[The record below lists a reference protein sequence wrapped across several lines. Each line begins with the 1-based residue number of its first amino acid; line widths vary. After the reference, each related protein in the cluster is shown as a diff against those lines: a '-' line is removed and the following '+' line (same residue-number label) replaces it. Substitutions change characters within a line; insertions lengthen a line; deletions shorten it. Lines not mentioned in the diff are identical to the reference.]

1 MSRVVRD
8 VKLLESPFPRGP
20 RREQM
25 CFGCWPLR
33 RSSFKFYKVF
43 INLKVILS
51 NENIIGSIRNGFHG
65 VLKNELG
72 SKIEGIIIIK
82 LY

>member
-8 VKLLESPFPRGP
+8 VKLLESPFPHGP

-25 CFGCWPLR
+25 HSGCCPLQR
-33 RSSFKFYKVF
+33 NSFKFYKAF
-43 INLKVILS
+43 INLKVISS

-65 VLKNELG
+65 VLKMNLVVKLREL
-72 SKIEGIIIIK
+72 SL

>member
-1 MSRVVRD
+1 MSRVAGD
-8 VKLLESPFPRGP
+8 IKLLESPFPHGP

-25 CFGCWPLR
+25 HSGCCPLR

-51 NENIIGSIRNGFHG
+51 NENNVGSIRNGFHG
-65 VLKNELG
+65 VLKMNLVVKLREL
-72 SKIEGIIIIK
+72 SL